1 MLIDD
6 YINYQ
11 IKYQEKYGNKTVIL
25 MQVGSFFE
33 AYAIDNTKEKINI
46 ENLNQI
52 CEFMNIQISR
62 KNKNII
68 ENSRSNPL
76 MAGFPLFA
84 IEKFIQILMNH
95 GYTVVLIE
103 QVTEPP
109 EPERKVTNIFSPGTS
124 INYTSSEETS
134 NLLSIFIE
142 TNKDLK
148 NYRDIVCIG
157 LSIIDLT
164 TGKSIVYETSSSGD
178 DINLGFDEIYRF
190 IQSHNPKE
198 IILNVKSCPLSKK
211 KLVNYLELSN
221 RIFHYQEK
229 VDKELEK
236 IAYQKTLLERVFKN
250 SGLLSV
256 HEYLDL
262 EKLQFG
268 ATSYVALLQFAYEHN
283 ENVISKLEK
292 PDIWNSNKYLILTN
306 DSIRQ
311 LNLIDNNSSQNV
323 NNKFNSLFG
332 IVNNASTA
340 IGRRL
345 LKERLV
351 NPIIDEKEL
360 NMRYQYL
367 EDLRQM
373 NHKDVYYYKEL
384 EGYLIKIMDI
394 ERLHR
399 RMSLKLLQPADFAS
413 LDIAYSNIMEIL
425 EHEYLVKGEISKILP
440 NDNIKNTFYKFLKE
454 YRDLFKMDEIAKYHL
469 NNINDS
475 FFREGK
481 IEEIDNLQKKIDK
494 NRENMIEFSD
504 KLSNYIEKNSKFVK
518 IEHNERDGFYLQTTK
533 KRGEILKK
541 SFENMKWKTFKLNNS
556 NKEINPRDL
565 ELKYMKDKTK
575 ISSEYFNNLSYKLR
589 AYQDKIK
596 HLTTNV
602 YLKKIEYFYETYGNV
617 LKKIANFVGEIDFYK
632 SNAKTSILFGYH
644 RPTIDISQDQSFI
657 DIKELRH
664 PIIERIQTDTE
675 YVPNDICLGNN
686 KLNGMLLYGCNAVG
700 KSSMMKAIGLNLIMA
715 QSGLYVAAS
724 NFNYHP
730 FHYIFTRISD
740 NDNILKG
747 QSSFAVEMSELRSIL
762 KRSNKY
768 SIVLGDELCS
778 GTESVSAQSIFAS
791 SVVRLSERN
800 VNFVFATHLHELYK
814 LELIKNLENVKSFHL
829 KVIFD
834 EESNKLIY
842 DRKLEP
848 GNGPAIY
855 GLEVCKAMDLDPE
868 FLKLANSIRRGILGI
883 NDNLQEKKLSPYN
896 KRLYLHNCS
905 ICNKPAID
913 THHIKE
919 QHMADKNNMIGH
931 IKKDQK
937 SNLVT
942 LCEDCHHKVHNGNL
956 DIKGYMKTSH
966 GLQLDYKTLAKE
978 EVETKI
984 QSKKKFTKED
994 VIKIKKHKDKK
1005 NYMNL
1010 KQIKE
1015 QIFLTD
1021 NIKISVGTLTKI
1033 FLDKY

>member
-11 IKYQEKYGNKTVIL
+11 LKYQEKYGNKTVIL

-33 AYAIDNTKEKINI
+33 AYAIDNKKEQINI
-46 ENLNQI
+46 DNLNQI
-52 CEFMNIQISR
+52 CELMNIQISR
-62 KNKNII
+62 KNKTNI

-84 IEKFIQILMNH
+84 IEKFIQILMTH
-95 GYTVVLIE
+95 GYTVVLVE

-124 INYTSSEETS
+124 INYTSGEETS

-148 NYRDIVCIG
+148 NHRDIICIG
-157 LSIIDLT
+157 LSIMDLT

-178 DINLGFDEIYRF
+178 DMNLGFDEIFRF

-198 IILNVKSCPLSKK
+198 IILNVKSCPLSEK

-221 RIFHYQEK
+221 MIFHYHDK
-229 VDKELEK
+229 VDKELLK

-262 EKLQFG
+262 EKLPFG
-268 ATSYVALLQFAYEHN
+268 TVSYVALLQFSYEHN

-292 PDIWNSNKYLILTN
+292 PEIWQSNKYLILTN

-311 LNLIDNNSSQNV
+311 LNLIDNNSSQNI

-340 IGRRL
+340 IGKRL

-351 NPIIDEKEL
+351 NPIIDSNEL
-360 NMRYQYL
+360 NNRYQYL
-367 EDLRQM
+367 ENLRQTSR
-373 NHKDVYYYKEL
+373 NGVYYYKEL
-384 EGYLIKIMDI
+384 ESYLIKIMDI

-399 RMSLKLLQPADFAS
+399 RMSLKILQPSDFAS
-413 LDIAYSNIMEIL
+413 LDIAYSNIVEIL
-425 EHEYLVKGEISKILP
+425 EHDYLLKDEICKILP
-440 NDNIKNTFYKFLKE
+440 NDNIKNNFYKFLKE
-454 YRDLFKMDEIAKYHL
+454 YRELFDMDQIAKYHL
-469 NNINDS
+469 NNISDS
-475 FFREGK
+475 FFKHGIIK
-481 IEEIDNLQKKIDK
+481 EIDDLQEKINL
-494 NRENMIEFSD
+494 NRFSMKELAN
-504 KLSNYIEKNSKFVK
+504 KLSYYIEKDSEYVR
-518 IEHNERDGFYLQTTK
+518 IEHNDRDGFFLQTTK
-533 KRGEILKK
+533 KRGEIIKK
-541 SFENMKWKTFKLNNS
+541 SFENMQWKKFKLS
-556 NKEINPRDL
+556 NTVINPKDL
-565 ELKYMKDKTK
+565 ELKFLKDKTK
-575 ISSEYFNNLSYKLR
+575 ITSEYFNNLSYKLR
-589 AYQDKIK
+589 AYQEKIK
-596 HLTTNV
+596 NLTNEF
-602 YLKKIEYFYETYGNV
+602 YLKKLEYFHETYGTI
-617 LKKIANFVGEIDFYK
+617 LKKISNFVGEIDFFK

-644 RPTIDISQDQSFI
+644 RPTIDMTQDQSFI

-842 DRKLEP
+842 DRKLEV

-896 KRLYLHNCS
+896 KKLYLHNCS

-978 EVETKI
+978 EVEIKI
-984 QSKKKFTKED
+984 QSKKKFNKED
-994 VIKIKKHKDKK
+994 VIKIKKHKEKK
-1005 NYMNL
+1005 NYMNF

-1033 FLDKY
+1033 FLD